1 MCSMVNRQ
9 SKRFSFSLRIRIFS
23 LRIRIVGTLSLVPLH
38 IANDGTEG
46 VLLNSHGVVM

>member
-9 SKRFSFSLRIRIFS
+9 SKRFSFSLRIC
-23 LRIRIVGTLSLVPLH
+23 IVGTLSPLR

-46 VLLNSHGVVM
+46 VLPDSHGVVM

>member
-9 SKRFSFSLRIRIFS
+9 SNRFSFSLRIC
-23 LRIRIVGTLSLVPLH
+23 IVGTLSLVSLR

-46 VLLNSHGVVM
+46 MLPDSHGIVM